1 MFLGLVAA
9 GGREKF
15 AQPSLPDLSDLC
27 LLQVLPVVRF
37 RAVALAA

>member
-1 MFLGLVAA
+1 MFLGVGAV
-9 GGREKF
+9 GGRDKF